1 VGKGRDLEIR
11 GIGAM
16 AEEAAEG
23 VQRREMRE
31 EYAVAHFEIRI
42 DQFGDEWK
50 AVFGGWLPESGYQP
64 ADGPCFEHCLNDP
77 SEHPQGLAIVDICV
91 PVKPL

>member
-1 VGKGRDLEIR
+1 
-11 GIGAM
+11 M
-16 AEEAAEG
+16 AEEATER